1 MIDFHTHILP
11 NIDDGASSTKMSN
24 DMVSELKKQGVKNIV
39 LTPHFYSHN
48 TSLDTFVKKRKE
60 SYNNLL
66 LSNSANDLILGSETY
81 FSKYI
86 FKYKD
91 ISELLIGNSN
101 YILFEIPFQNF
112 SPKEIEEHIYRFMT
126 AYNVTP
132 ILAHIERYPYL
143 LNNNVLRSIKHM
155 GCLLQVN
162 LSSVNKGFFKKRQLL
177 KLIDSGIIDL
187 LGTDCHN
194 LTSRPPIYKKYIE
207 MISKS
212 IGYDAINE
220 INHLGEQIISS
231 C

>member
-1 MIDFHTHILP
+1 
-11 NIDDGASSTKMSN
+11 
-24 DMVSELKKQGVKNIV
+24 
-39 LTPHFYSHN
+39 
-48 TSLDTFVKKRKE
+48 
-60 SYNNLL
+60 
-66 LSNSANDLILGSETY
+66 
-81 FSKYI
+81 
-86 FKYKD
+86 
-91 ISELLIGNSN
+91 
-101 YILFEIPFQNF
+101 
-112 SPKEIEEHIYRFMT
+112 
-126 AYNVTP
+126 
-132 ILAHIERYPYL
+132 
-143 LNNNVLRSIKHM
+143 M